1 MKSYRSPIRDNNFLT
16 FVGIFIVTL
25 LIVFGYRYS
34 DVEAAETT
42 SYNYSNNYTGEEKA
56 RIAHEPYVYEKY
68 TGVPESVRLEIESK
82 LADSNREED
91 VVSNS
96 IKASNKEEIECSTM
110 NIAGKNISTA
120 NIGYVQ
126 EVDGEVSDYKE
137 ETDEEEDNTVDDMA
151 YYGCL
156 ELTAYTWT
164 GNPCADGVYPTS
176 GHTVACNNSELWHK
190 WIYIEGYG
198 TYYVHDTGGMGYGV
212 IDVYMDSYDSCI
224 QFGRRSANI
233 YILN

>member
-1 MKSYRSPIRDNNFLT
+1 MKTYRSPLGDNILT
-16 FVGIFIVTL
+16 FVRILLFVTT
-25 LIVFGYRYS
+25 LIITIIYRYS

-42 SYNYSNNYTGEEKA
+42 SYYTAGEEKA
-56 RIAHEPYVYEKY
+56 RINHEPYVYDKY
-68 TGVPESVRLEIESK
+68 TGVPESVRLEIVNK
-82 LADSNREED
+82 IAREED
-91 VVSNS
+91 VVNNSSNEEEYIGYS
-96 IKASNKEEIECSTM
+96 SVTAS
-110 NIAGKNISTA
+110 GKSVAQLN
-120 NIGYVQ
+120 YVQ
-126 EVDGEVSDYKE
+126 EEDESDAVAEK
-137 ETDEEEDNTVDDMA
+137 DEDSSENTSMS

-198 TYYVHDTGGMGYGV
+198 SYYVHDTGGMGYGV

>member
-1 MKSYRSPIRDNNFLT
+1 MKTYRSPLGDNILT
-16 FVGIFIVTL
+16 FVRIFATL
-25 LIVFGYRYS
+25 LITLIIFKYGYS
-34 DVEAAETT
+34 DVSAAENITQ
-42 SYNYSNNYTGEEKA
+42 YNYTNNYTGEEKA
-56 RIAHEPYVYEKY
+56 RIAHEPYVYDKY
-68 TGVPESVRLEIESK
+68 TGIPESVKLEIESK
-82 LADSNREED
+82 IAEREEGAED
-91 VVSNS
+91 FS
-96 IKASNKEEIECSTM
+96 KKEESVGYSCVTAS
-110 NIAGKNISTA
+110 GKNL
-120 NIGYVQ
+120 NYVQ
-126 EVDGEVSDYKE
+126 EEDESDAIAEK
-137 ETDEEEDNTVDDMA
+137 DEDSSENTSMS

-198 TYYVHDTGGMGYGV
+198 SYYVHDTGGMGYGV